1 MRDGE
6 RMEEERGGD
15 ESWLRGEEEQQQV
28 VVGGV
33 PLTPSPVRL
42 LVAAIVQKVS
52 LPSSGVPS
60 GLSHTPCTLSPHP
73 FTLSPSHMEAHHA
86 KCCVN
91 VTRSARPPSSLPL
104 PSLLLFFHLF
114 PPPPVCEHSSL
125 AIQMGFMCDCV
136 CLCIGKCAI

>member
-1 MRDGE
+1 MHILHRQCTCMHAFIPLTFSQLLLSLCGAGSKGWDQMRDRE

-15 ESWLRGEEEQQQV
+15 ESRLRGEEEQQQV

-60 GLSHTPCTLSPHP
+60 GLSHTSCTLSPHP
-73 FTLSPSHMEAHHA
+73 FTLS
-86 KCCVN
+86 
-91 VTRSARPPSSLPL
+91 
-104 PSLLLFFHLF
+104 
-114 PPPPVCEHSSL
+114 
-125 AIQMGFMCDCV
+125 
-136 CLCIGKCAI
+136 